1 MIKKRKNWYT
11 WQKPQAPM
19 APRKPEPTLTYTEGQ
34 VVHEHYGSA
43 IKLSDVPVPEGSTLA
58 DLTVRALSDN
68 DGDITF
74 EFSLERE
81 VTKPNTNYDRE
92 MKFYNESYE
101 KWKVRKAEHKI
112 EVKEWEAWKEQEE
125 KAQLDA
131 QIANAEDL
139 LRKHGRLSRS
149 K

>member
-1 MIKKRKNWYT
+1 
-11 WQKPQAPM
+11 
-19 APRKPEPTLTYTEGQ
+19 
-34 VVHEHYGSA
+34 VHEHYGSA

-58 DLTVRALSDN
+58 DLTVSASGDE

-81 VTKPNTNYDRE
+81 ITKPNTNYDRE

-131 QIANAEDL
+131 QLANAEGL
-139 LRKHGRLSRS
+139 LRKHGRM
-149 K
+149 KE

>member
-1 MIKKRKNWYT
+1 VIKKRKGWYT
-11 WQKPQAPM
+11 HTKPTAPM
-19 APRKPEPTLTYTEGQ
+19 APRKPEPTLTYTEEQ
-34 VVHEHYGSA
+34 WVYDHYGSA

-58 DLTVRALSDN
+58 DLTV

-81 VTKPNTNYDRE
+81 VTKPNLTYERE
-92 MKFYNESYE
+92 MKLYKENYE
-101 KWKVRKAEHKI
+101 KWKLRKAEHKL

-131 QIANAEDL
+131 QLANAEGL
-139 LRKHGRLSRS
+139 LRKHGRM
-149 K
+149 KE